1 MGWMCQAGQVPSA
14 IEQSSQPATKWR
26 KVKIQKK
33 TNKFPSDNLNLIFST
48 HWWCVLNRPA
58 ISINKT
64 GSANFLSVIHWPGG
78 WLQSLPATLLLPDGV
93 LHSFARRC
101 ICSNYICNIWQQQH
115 LTNIHIFIPKCTE
128 RGVHRLGNIPK
139 KKLLVFTAS
148 HIIIK
153 MLLIIV
159 LQNNDNHP

>member
-78 WLQSLPATLLLPDGV
+78 WLQSLPADCRAPTLARWG
-93 LHSFARRC
+93 FAQFC
-101 ICSNYICNIWQQQH
+101 TAVHLFQLYLQH
-115 LTNIHIFIPKCTE
+115 LATTTFDQYSHFYSQMYGAGGSPVRKYS
-128 RGVHRLGNIPK
+128 K
-139 KKLLVFTAS
+139 KKTTCFYCFPY
-148 HIIIK
+148 
-153 MLLIIV
+153 
-159 LQNNDNHP
+159 NY